1 MNDLTSLFN
10 ELTTSYAEFDNKQNK
25 KNSANVRKLLMSLK
39 IECATLRQSVLN
51 QVKKKVVEPVAS
63 ELQVEPVVEPVG
75 PVEPVEPV
83 EPVASELQVEPV
95 AEPVGPEVIVKK
107 EKKEKKEKKRK
118 IEKMEKKTT
127 IRFN

>member
-10 ELTTSYAEFDNKQNK
+10 ELNSSYAEFDTKKNK

-75 PVEPVEPV
+75 RPV

-95 AEPVGPEVIVKK
+95 VEPVGPEVIVKK
-107 EKKEKKEKKRK
+107 EKQEKKEKKRK
-118 IEKMEKKTT
+118 IDKVEKKTT
-127 IRFN
+127 VKFN